1 MAAEVHQFTCLSDNF
16 GVLVH
21 DPETRRTA
29 SIDAPEA
36 EPILAALAE
45 KGWDL
50 TDILVTHHHADHTQ
64 GLAALK
70 EKYPDVRIVGPAKE
84 AAKIKASGKIAALD
98 AELAEGDSASVG
110 RLQAR
115 VIEVPGHT
123 SGHIAYHFADEDLL
137 FAGDTLFALGCGR
150 CFEEKPSAMY
160 RSLLKLAALPGQTQ
174 VYCGHEYTQSN
185 ARFALKVDGDNDLLR
200 ERAAE
205 IDSMREGGVA
215 TLPTTI
221 ALEQATNPFLRV
233 DDPGIRRALGMADA
247 DEVDV
252 FAELR
257 ERKNRG

>member
-1 MAAEVHQFTCLSDNF
+1 MPAHVHQFMCLSDNF

-29 SIDAPEA
+29 TIDAPEPG
-36 EPILAALAE
+36 PILAALEA
-45 KGWDL
+45 KGWEL
-50 TDILVTHHHADHTQ
+50 TDILVTHHHADHVQ

-70 EKYPDVRIVGPAKE
+70 ARFPDVRIVGPAKE
-84 AAKIKASGKIAALD
+84 AGKIKATGKIDRLD
-98 AELAEGDSASVG
+98 AELGEGDRVSVG
-110 RLQAR
+110 RLEAQ

-123 SGHIAYHFADEDLL
+123 SGHIAFHFADEDLL

-150 CFEEKPSAMY
+150 CFEEKPAVMHH
-160 RSLLKLAALPGQTQ
+160 SLMKLARLPGSTQ

-185 ARFALKVDGDNDLLR
+185 ARFARQVDPGNDLLA

-205 IDSMREGGVA
+205 IDRMREADIA

-221 ALEQATNPFLRV
+221 ALEQATNPFLRA
-233 DDPGIRRALGMADA
+233 DDTGIRQALGMAEA

-252 FAELR
+252 FSELR

>member
-29 SIDAPEA
+29 TIDAPEA
-36 EPILAALAE
+36 APILAALAE

-70 EKYPDVRIVGPAKE
+70 ARYPDVRIVGPARE
-84 AAKIKASGKIAALD
+84 AAKIKATGKIDTLD
-98 AELAEGDSASVG
+98 AELAEGDHADVG
-110 RLQAR
+110 HLKAR

-123 SGHIAYHFADEDLL
+123 SGHIAYYFAEEDLL

-150 CFEEKPSAMY
+150 CFEEKPAAMY
-160 RSLLKLAALPGQTQ
+160 HSLLKLAALPGQTQ

-185 ARFALKVDGDNDLLR
+185 ARFALKVDPENDLLR

-205 IDSMREGGVA
+205 IDRMRDGGIA

-233 DDPGIRRALGMADA
+233 DDRDIRRTLGMADA
-247 DEVDV
+247 DDVDV
-252 FAELR
+252 FSELR
-257 ERKNRG
+257 ERKNKG